1 MTDDFQTRKLHIS
14 IPLELYEY
22 LRENKLFKSIDGE
35 IVSLLMEKYGL
46 KK

>member
-1 MTDDFQTRKLHIS
+1 MTEFETRKLHIS

-22 LRENKLFKSIDGE
+22 LRTEKLFKSIDGE
-35 IVSLLMEKYGL
+35 IVSLLMVKYGL